1 MAKDFNSSKVV
12 NTYNEHIRKLIPG
25 YELVHQQIQA
35 LLKAYIAG
43 NQVHLLIIGCGTGYE
58 LGYLLQQFPEWKFT
72 AIDISD
78 TMLDKA
84 KQYVQQ
90 FDGNNRVNFILGDMS
105 QLDTDQNFD
114 AALSILVTH
123 FISYTEKSKFL
134 KQIYETLKPGGMF
147 ITFDLV
153 KIVSLQE
160 KLSLKYIC
168 ENNGLSEKQ
177 TETMLQR
184 LEGDFFALSEQETFQ
199 LLKQTGFSQVKRF
212 TQLLCYEGF
221 IAQR

>member
-1 MAKDFNSSKVV
+1 
-12 NTYNEHIRKLIPG
+12 
-25 YELVHQQIQA
+25 
-35 LLKAYIAG
+35 
-43 NQVHLLIIGCGTGYE
+43 
-58 LGYLLQQFPEWKFT
+58 
-72 AIDISD
+72 
-78 TMLDKA
+78 
-84 KQYVQQ
+84 
-90 FDGNNRVNFILGDMS
+90 MS

-123 FISYTEKSKFL
+123 FISYAEKSNFL

-153 KIVSLQE
+153 KMVSLQE

-177 TETMLQR
+177 TGAMLQR
-184 LEGDFFALSEQETFQ
+184 LEDDFFALSEQETFQ